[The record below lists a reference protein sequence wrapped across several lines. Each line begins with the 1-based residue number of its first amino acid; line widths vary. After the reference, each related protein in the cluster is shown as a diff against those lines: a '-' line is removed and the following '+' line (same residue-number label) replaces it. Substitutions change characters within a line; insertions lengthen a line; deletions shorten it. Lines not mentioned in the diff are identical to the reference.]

1 MADHRTL
8 PTRASFR
15 FWWPITVRWGDMD
28 AMGHVNNIML
38 FQYMES
44 ARVGFF
50 EAMEWKGWKE
60 TNARQGPVVVS
71 QTLNYR
77 KQVFYPAELEVGLRC
92 VEIRGRSFVLQC
104 GIFWKDSTDL
114 AGDGTTVLVWLDY
127 GSGKAMDLPLDIRRA
142 LTED

>member
-1 MADHRTL
+1 MTGHRTL

-15 FWWPITVRWGDMD
+15 FWWPMTVRWGDMD

-50 EAMEWKGWKE
+50 ETMGWKGWKE
-60 TNARQGPVVVS
+60 TSARQGPVVVS

-77 KQVFYPAELEVGLRC
+77 KQLLYPAELEVGLRC
-92 VEIRGRSFVLQC
+92 AEIRGRSFVLQC
-104 GIFWKDSTDL
+104 GIFWKDSDDL
-114 AGDGTTVLVWLDY
+114 AGDGATVLVWLDY
-127 GSGKAMDLPLDIRRA
+127 GSGKAVDLPLDIRGA
-142 LTED
+142 LADK